1 MQIRCSN
8 QSGNGDWFRIAS
20 LLSRTYRSSR
30 TGTYQQPLPV
40 LADSQIQRLS
50 ELASNCTVSCLIMY
64 IVICATYLKF
74 FQTYYHHRLYRPLLP
89 LLRPSTANT
98 FQNRLEHVKNYGNA
112 SEAQVAMYDR
122 DNPRYPYKS
131 HGQWLKACYGLVA
144 CTLLVLFN
152 GVGPFLE
159 HPFDT
164 RRFIASYIG
173 VGSLLDHATSY
184 LLHTHSCDEIGLT
197 NVRTGPGFCIL
208 NFRIQD
214 QETRSET
221 SELGSGEIE

>member
-1 MQIRCSN
+1 MIITTSA
-8 QSGNGDWFRIAS
+8 I
-20 LLSRTYRSSR
+20 
-30 TGTYQQPLPV
+30 PLP
-40 LADSQIQRLS
+40 
-50 ELASNCTVSCLIMY
+50 
-64 IVICATYLKF
+64 F
-74 FQTYYHHRLYRPLLP
+74 P
-89 LLRPSTANT
+89 RPSIADKLH
-98 FQNRLEHVKNYGNA
+98 NRLAYVKNYGNA
-112 SEAQVAMYDR
+112 SEAQAAMYDR

-173 VGSLLDHATSY
+173 VSPLLDHATSG
-184 LLHTHSCDEIGLT
+184 LLQTHSGHDIGLT
-197 NVRTGPGFCIL
+197 NVRTGPGFRIL

-214 QETRSET
+214 QEARSET

>member
-1 MQIRCSN
+1 
-8 QSGNGDWFRIAS
+8 
-20 LLSRTYRSSR
+20 
-30 TGTYQQPLPV
+30 
-40 LADSQIQRLS
+40 
-50 ELASNCTVSCLIMY
+50 
-64 IVICATYLKF
+64 
-74 FQTYYHHRLYRPLLP
+74 
-89 LLRPSTANT
+89 
-98 FQNRLEHVKNYGNA
+98 
-112 SEAQVAMYDR
+112 MYDR

-173 VGSLLDHATSY
+173 VSLLLDHSVSQ
-184 LLHTHSCDEIGLT
+184 LLQPDSCDEIGLT
-197 NVRTGPGFCIL
+197 NVRTGPGFRIL

-221 SELGSGEIE
+221 SELGSGKIE